1 MCSPVCLLLIY
12 QLCLHY
18 AKCLLTVDLVY
29 FPKLIFPV
37 LKQRNVELQRN
48 AFPSSDALNFSDC
61 PIHCNVVSTND
72 FKHRNCMLH
81 ITIVIPSGLL
91 WYDLTETYGL
101 ASTMCVKNWLPYHF
115 KWECFRCKSWSIQGQ
130 GFGGFR

>member
-1 MCSPVCLLLIY
+1 MCSPVCLLLSY
-12 QLCLHY
+12 QLSLHQV
-18 AKCLLTVDLVY
+18 KFLLNVDLVY

-37 LKQRNVELQRN
+37 LKLRNVELQRN
-48 AFPSSDALNFSDC
+48 AFPSSDALNFSGC

-91 WYDLTETYGL
+91 WYGLTETYGL
-101 ASTMCVKNWLPYHF
+101 ASTMCVKH
-115 KWECFRCKSWSIQGQ
+115 
-130 GFGGFR
+130 